1 MTHIALSFENNIN
14 SLALGNTVKP
24 SIMKKI
30 KIKRKDNSPIIGRKK
45 ILTFTISSD
54 LEQLSKA
61 SEKAFCINEVDNNE
75 WSISYINDEMEN
87 NNEIIEFIFSI
98 KDWNK
103 TLNEVKAIYWKNDVI
118 EDEFEFIAT
127 ID

>member
-14 SLALGNTVKP
+14 IIALDITVKP
-24 SIMKKI
+24 SIMKKV
-30 KIKRKDNSPIIGRKK
+30 KIKRKDNSPIIGKK
-45 ILTFTISSD
+45 KSLTFSISND

-61 SEKAFCINEVDNNE
+61 NEKAFCINEVDNNE

-87 NNEIIEFIFSI
+87 NNEIIEFVFSVE
-98 KDWNK
+98 DWNK
-103 TLNEVKAIYWKNDVI
+103 TLNEIKAIYWKNDVI

>member
-1 MTHIALSFENNIN
+1 M
-14 SLALGNTVKP
+14 
-24 SIMKKI
+24 KI
-30 KIKRKDNSPIIGRKK
+30 KITRKDGLSIIGRKK
-45 ILTFTISSD
+45 SLTFTISSD

-61 SEKAFCINEVDNNE
+61 SEKSFCINEVDSNE

-87 NNEIIEFIFSI
+87 NNEIIEFIFSVE
-98 KDWNK
+98 DWNK

>member
-30 KIKRKDNSPIIGRKK
+30 KIKRKDNSPIIGRNKS
-45 ILTFTISSD
+45 LAFTISSD
-54 LEQLSKA
+54 LEHLSKA
-61 SEKAFCINEVDNNE
+61 SEKSFCINEVDSNE

-87 NNEIIEFIFSI
+87 NNEIIEFIFSVE
-98 KDWNK
+98 DWNK

-127 ID
+127 IY

>member
-14 SLALGNTVKP
+14 SLALRITVKP

-30 KIKRKDNSPIIGRKK
+30 KIKRKDNSPIIGKK
-45 ILTFTISSD
+45 KSLTFTISSD

-61 SEKAFCINEVDNNE
+61 SEKAFCINEVDSNE
-75 WSISYINDEMEN
+75 WSISYINDEMEK
-87 NNEIIEFIFSI
+87 NNEIIEFIFSVD
-98 KDWNK
+98 DWNK

-118 EDEFEFIAT
+118 EDEFEFIAVT
-127 ID
+127 D

>member
-1 MTHIALSFENNIN
+1 M
-14 SLALGNTVKP
+14 
-24 SIMKKI
+24 KI
-30 KIKRKDNSPIIGRKK
+30 KITRKDGLSIVGRKK
-45 ILTFTISSD
+45 SLTFTISSD

-61 SEKAFCINEVDNNE
+61 SEKAFCINEVNGNE

-87 NNEIIEFIFSI
+87 NNEIIEFIFSV

-103 TLNEVKAIYWKNDVI
+103 TLNEVKAIYWNNDVI

>member
-1 MTHIALSFENNIN
+1 M
-14 SLALGNTVKP
+14 
-24 SIMKKI
+24 KI
-30 KIKRKDNSPIIGRKK
+30 KITRKDGLSIIGRKK
-45 ILTFTISSD
+45 SLTFTISSD

-61 SEKAFCINEVDNNE
+61 SEKAFCINEIDNDE
-75 WSISYINDEMEN
+75 WSVSYINDEMEN
-87 NNEIIEFIFSI
+87 NNEIIEFIFSVE
-98 KDWNK
+98 DWNK

>member
-1 MTHIALSFENNIN
+1 M
-14 SLALGNTVKP
+14 
-24 SIMKKI
+24 KI
-30 KIKRKDNSPIIGRKK
+30 KITRKDGLSIIGRKK
-45 ILTFTISSD
+45 SLTFIISSD

-61 SEKAFCINEVDNNE
+61 SEKAFCINEVNGNE

-87 NNEIIEFIFSI
+87 NNEIIEFIFSVE
-98 KDWNK
+98 DWNK

>member
-1 MTHIALSFENNIN
+1 M
-14 SLALGNTVKP
+14 
-24 SIMKKI
+24 KI
-30 KIKRKDNSPIIGRKK
+30 KITRKDGLSIIGRKK
-45 ILTFTISSD
+45 SLTFTISSD

-61 SEKAFCINEVDNNE
+61 SEKSFCINEVDSNE

-87 NNEIIEFIFSI
+87 NNEILEFIFSVE
-98 KDWNK
+98 DWNK

>member
-1 MTHIALSFENNIN
+1 M
-14 SLALGNTVKP
+14 
-24 SIMKKI
+24 KI
-30 KIKRKDNSPIIGRKK
+30 KITRKDGLSIIGRKK
-45 ILTFTISSD
+45 SLTFTISSD

-61 SEKAFCINEVDNNE
+61 SEKVFCINEVDSNE

-87 NNEIIEFIFSI
+87 NNEIIEFIFSVE
-98 KDWNK
+98 DWNK

>member
-1 MTHIALSFENNIN
+1 M
-14 SLALGNTVKP
+14 
-24 SIMKKI
+24 KI
-30 KIKRKDNSPIIGRKK
+30 KITRKDGSTIIGRKK
-45 ILTFTISSD
+45 SLTFTISND

-61 SEKAFCINEVDNNE
+61 SEKKFCINEIDSDG
-75 WSISYINDEMEN
+75 WSVSYINDEMEN
-87 NNEIIEFIFSI
+87 NNEILEFIFSVE
-98 KDWNK
+98 DWNK

>member
-1 MTHIALSFENNIN
+1 M
-14 SLALGNTVKP
+14 
-24 SIMKKI
+24 KI
-30 KIKRKDNSPIIGRKK
+30 KITRKDGLSIIGRKK
-45 ILTFTISSD
+45 SLTFTISSD
-54 LEQLSKA
+54 LEELSKA

-87 NNEIIEFIFSI
+87 NNEIIEFVFSVE
-98 KDWNK
+98 DWNK
-103 TLNEVKAIYWKNDVI
+103 TLNEIKAIYWKNDVI

>member
-1 MTHIALSFENNIN
+1 M
-14 SLALGNTVKP
+14 
-24 SIMKKI
+24 KI
-30 KIKRKDNSPIIGRKK
+30 KITRKDGLSIIGRKK
-45 ILTFTISSD
+45 SLTFTISSD

-61 SEKAFCINEVDNNE
+61 SEKAFCINEVDSNE
-75 WSISYINDEMEN
+75 WSISYINDAMEN
-87 NNEIIEFIFSI
+87 NNEIIEFIFSVE
-98 KDWNK
+98 DWNK

>member
-1 MTHIALSFENNIN
+1 M
-14 SLALGNTVKP
+14 
-24 SIMKKI
+24 KI
-30 KIKRKDNSPIIGRKK
+30 KITRKDGLSIIGRKK
-45 ILTFTISSD
+45 SLTFTISSD

-61 SEKAFCINEVDNNE
+61 SEKSFCINEVDRNE

-87 NNEIIEFIFSI
+87 NNEIIEFIFSVE
-98 KDWNK
+98 DWNK